1 MVELYEKGMDRM
13 AVDSPLIVEDVVKNY
28 TRKLH
33 SFHALDN
40 VSFTLKSGEIL
51 GFLGPNGAGKT
62 TMIKCILGLL
72 FPTQGKIL
80 LWDRPPA
87 HHKVRKLIGYV
98 PESPDYEDTFSP
110 MEFLQGFAH
119 MRKSRQSD
127 SEMIELL
134 RRVGLTGWENVR
146 IRQFSKGMRQKLSL
160 AIALQFKP
168 QLIIMDEPT
177 GGLDPVARKRFRDI
191 ILEENVRGATIFLS
205 SLLLSEVETVCH
217 RAIILS
223 RGKIVRQG
231 SMEELLRTENEYR
244 ILYRTG
250 PGEDSTY
257 SEEEITVHEKRLQS
271 EIESLQARGCEIR
284 EVGQIY
290 RSLEDVFLSATGETE
305 Q

>member
-1 MVELYEKGMDRM
+1 MLGLHEKGMDRM
-13 AVDSPLIVEDVVKNY
+13 VVDSPLVVEGIDKKY
-28 TRKLH
+28 TRNLH
-33 SFHALDN
+33 SFRALDN
-40 VSFTLKSGEIL
+40 VSFSLKSGEIL

-80 LWDRPPA
+80 LWNRPPA
-87 HHKVRKLIGYV
+87 HHKVRQLIGYV

-119 MRKSRQSD
+119 MRGYNQSGT
-127 SEMIELL
+127 EMIELL
-134 RRVGLTGWENVR
+134 GRVGLTGWENVR
-146 IRQFSKGMRQKLSL
+146 IRQFSKGMKQKLSL

-168 QLIIMDEPT
+168 ELIIMDEPT

-191 ILEENVRGATIFLS
+191 ILEENGRGATIFLS
-205 SLLLSEVETVCH
+205 SHLLSEVETVCH

-284 EVGQIY
+284 GVGQIY
-290 RSLEDVFLSATGETE
+290 RSLEDVFLSATGETG

>member
-1 MVELYEKGMDRM
+1 MLGLHEKGMDRM
-13 AVDSPLIVEDVVKNY
+13 VVDSPLVVEGIDKKY
-28 TRKLH
+28 TRNLH
-33 SFHALDN
+33 FFRALDN
-40 VSFTLKSGEIL
+40 VSFSLKSGEIL

-80 LWDRPPA
+80 LWNRPPA
-87 HHKVRKLIGYV
+87 HHKVRQLIGYV

-119 MRKSRQSD
+119 MRGYNQSGT
-127 SEMIELL
+127 EMIELL
-134 RRVGLTGWENVR
+134 GRVGLTGWENVR
-146 IRQFSKGMRQKLSL
+146 IRQFSKGMKQKLSL

-168 QLIIMDEPT
+168 ELIIMDEPT
-177 GGLDPVARKRFRDI
+177 GG
-191 ILEENVRGATIFLS
+191 
-205 SLLLSEVETVCH
+205 SEVETVCH

-284 EVGQIY
+284 GVGQIY
-290 RSLEDVFLSATGETE
+290 RSLEDVFLSATGETG

>member
-1 MVELYEKGMDRM
+1 MLGLHEKGMDRM
-13 AVDSPLIVEDVVKNY
+13 AVDSPLVVEDVVKKY

-33 SFHALDN
+33 SFHALEN
-40 VSFTLKSGEIL
+40 VSFSMKSGEIL

-80 LWDRPPA
+80 LWDLPPA

-98 PESPDYEDTFSP
+98 PESPDYEDAFSP

-119 MRKSRQSD
+119 MRGFHQTD
-127 SEMIELL
+127 DEMIELL
-134 RRVGLTGWENVR
+134 GRVGLTGWENVR

-168 QLIIMDEPT
+168 ELLIMDEPT

-191 ILEENVRGATIFLS
+191 ILEENGRGATIFLS
-205 SLLLSEVETVCH
+205 SHLLSEVETVCH

-223 RGKIVRQG
+223 RGKVVREG
-231 SMEELLRTENEYR
+231 SMDELLLTENEYR
-244 ILYRTG
+244 ILYRTA
-250 PGEDSTY
+250 PGEDSTC

-271 EIESLQARGCEIR
+271 EIGSLQARGCEIIR
-284 EVGQIY
+284 VGQIY
-290 RSLEDVFLSATGETE
+290 RSLEDVFLSATGETG